1 MKYLIL
7 STLALLFF
15 FTGCIG
21 DDIVDDY
28 VPPAV
33 KITNP
38 VDTLAEGSTWQFEAK
53 FTNNVGAEEDLP
65 IEWSSSDLAVLTID
79 ENGLATGVS
88 KGPAT
93 VTAKATYQGATV
105 EDSRQVIVDETTIVN
120 PTTRSGEIKTTSSYA
135 LKGSFLISQEGNG
148 IKITISDDYMASTA
162 LPGLYVYLGNNPN
175 SIANAYEISM
185 VHVFNGA
192 HSYTVPG
199 VGLNDYSYILYWC
212 KPFNVKV
219 GEGKIN
225 CV

>member
-1 MKYLIL
+1 MKAFTFSIL
-7 STLALLFF
+7 LMYFF

-33 KITNP
+33 RITNP
-38 VDTLAEGSTWQFEAK
+38 VDTLAEGDSWQFVAK

-65 IEWSSSDLAVLTID
+65 VQWSSNNPSVLTID
-79 ENGLATGVS
+79 ENGLATAVS

-93 VTAKATYQGATV
+93 ITARANYQGTTV
-105 EDSRQVIVDETTIVN
+105 EDSQQVIVDETTVVK
-120 PTTRSGEIKTTSSYA
+120 PTTRSGEIKTTSSYT
-135 LKGSFLISQEGNG
+135 LKGNFVISEEGNG

-175 SIANAYEISM
+175 SIANAYEIGL
-185 VHVFNGA
+185 VQVFNGA
-192 HSYTVPG
+192 HSYTVPD
-199 VGLNDYSYILYWC
+199 VGLNNYAYILYWC

-225 CV
+225 

>member
-1 MKYLIL
+1 MNYLIL
-7 STLALLFF
+7 PALSLLFF

-38 VDTLAEGSTWQFEAK
+38 VDTLAEGSTWQFVAK
-53 FTNNVGAEEDLP
+53 FTNNIGAEEDLP
-65 IEWSSSDLAVLTID
+65 VQWSSSNLPVLTID
-79 ENGLATGVS
+79 ENGLATAVS

-93 VTAKATYQGATV
+93 VTAEATYQGTTV
-105 EDSRQVIVDETTIVN
+105 EDSWQVIVDETTIVN

-135 LKGSFLISQEGNG
+135 LKGSFIITTEGNG

-175 SIANAYEISM
+175 SIANAHEIGL
-185 VHVFNGA
+185 VQVFNGA
-192 HSYTVPG
+192 HSYTVPD

-225 CV
+225 